1 MKIDLPA
8 AVFSPNGGLTIYC
21 ADGHGLLQA
30 TCQVLDAMS
39 KDEEWKVRELAIEMN
54 DGRQLAAILSWRA
67 ARLRLDHVEKTQD

>member
-1 MKIDLPA
+1 
-8 AVFSPNGGLTIYC
+8 
-21 ADGHGLLQA
+21 
-30 TCQVLDAMS
+30 MS